1 MQASRQTD
9 AAGYEK
15 RHYRYHRHHDRH
27 ESSGA
32 RRRDELRGENALTS
46 AAGGMHGGR
55 SSIDFTTRSEF
66 ATPSLTPALSRTG
79 SVMLTG
85 PEDVT
90 AVANS
95 ARHTEARSAEELLG
109 EEQERAAS
117 RITGLKKSLFDLGS
131 FSNTTTQRLDE
142 TYYAVLEKTS
152 MLQSTVS
159 AMRELAASSREI
171 LASFDNDTGELE
183 REVQDQLETLGQF
196 DDHEK
201 RIQEMQARIQLGRG
215 KIEQLSARVDVVK
228 NRVEGWEKADMEWQE
243 KTRKRLKR
251 GWIVTSVIVGA
262 VLLLS
267 FGARYASTFV
277 ERGLDVAGSAQSLL
291 RAGQGKDQNSSQM
304 DEAEELANWLWKDQQ
319 AEPQDDLRFLDEL

>member
-1 MQASRQTD
+1 
-9 AAGYEK
+9 
-15 RHYRYHRHHDRH
+15 
-27 ESSGA
+27 
-32 RRRDELRGENALTS
+32 
-46 AAGGMHGGR
+46 
-55 SSIDFTTRSEF
+55 
-66 ATPSLTPALSRTG
+66 
-79 SVMLTG
+79 
-85 PEDVT
+85 
-90 AVANS
+90 
-95 ARHTEARSAEELLG
+95 
-109 EEQERAAS
+109 
-117 RITGLKKSLFDLGS
+117 
-131 FSNTTTQRLDE
+131 
-142 TYYAVLEKTS
+142 

-159 AMRELAASSREI
+159 AMRELAASSRDI

-251 GWIVTSVIVGA
+251 GWIVTSVIVGT

-277 ERGLDVAGSAQSLL
+277 EKGLDVAGSAQSLL

-304 DEAEELANWLWKDQQ
+304 DEADDLANWLWKDQQ